1 MATKKTPAIG
11 TLLDPAQAARYLNGA
26 AGIDGKAKVGEL
38 RQLPNYGHYRL
49 ESGDRAV
56 IWAGV
61 VVYGDYEAWEVP
73 AGSDCTFGL
82 WRTAEPLPADSDES
96 FSTVEENGIVH
107 TIRRKRKEA
116 A

>member
-1 MATKKTPAIG
+1 MTIKKTPAIG

-26 AGIDGKAKVGEL
+26 AGIYGKAKVGEL

-56 IWAGV
+56 IFAGV
-61 VVYGDYEAWEVP
+61 VGYGDVEPSEIT
-73 AGSDCTFGL
+73 AGSDCRFGF

-96 FSTVEENGIVH
+96 FSTVEENGILH
-107 TIRRKRKEA
+107 AFRRKREVHS
-116 A
+116 